1 MKPTHIGN
9 AHFSH
14 SGSSD
19 AEVADTSRR
28 QQQSSGTT
36 SQEHVNPALEGLGSA
51 PRSRRVSFGSWVGV
65 QGESRPVGLDSRE
78 KHEKY
83 PDGKYK
89 ASSENRQ
96 VMIEEY
102 GRKTAERLYET
113 FQGAPLP
120 KEYKANLKEGSPSYM
135 RIRGNEKERKKE
147 GAVALK
153 HYEYLARDAN
163 DPKLNYEHKTLY
175 APKEVRRS
183 RLRELEADADQEQGG
198 ASSSGS

>member
-1 MKPTHIGN
+1 
-9 AHFSH
+9 
-14 SGSSD
+14 
-19 AEVADTSRR
+19 
-28 QQQSSGTT
+28 
-36 SQEHVNPALEGLGSA
+36 
-51 PRSRRVSFGSWVGV
+51 RRVSFGSWVGV

-78 KHEKY
+78 KNEKY
-83 PDGKYK
+83 QDGKYK

-120 KEYKANLKEGSPSYM
+120 KEYKANLKAGSPSYM
-135 RIRGNEKERKKE
+135 RIRGDEKERKKE

-163 DPKLNYEHKTLY
+163 DPKVNYEHKTLY

>member
-1 MKPTHIGN
+1 MKPSDIGN
-9 AHFSH
+9 AHSYYF
-14 SGSSD
+14 GSSE
-19 AEVADTSRR
+19 AEVADTSL

-51 PRSRRVSFGSWVGV
+51 SRSRRVRFGSWVGV
-65 QGESRPVGLDSRE
+65 QGQSHPVGLDSRE
-78 KHEKY
+78 KHERY
-83 PDGKYK
+83 PDAKYK
-89 ASSENRQ
+89 ASSENRE

-120 KEYKANLKEGSPSYM
+120 KEYKASLKAGSASYM
-135 RIRGNEKERKKE
+135 RIRGDEKERKKE

-153 HYEYLARDAN
+153 HYEYLARDAK
-163 DPKLNYEHKTLY
+163 DPKVNYEHKTLY
-175 APKEVRRS
+175 APKDVRRS
-183 RLRELEADADQEQGG
+183 RLRELEADAEQEHGG